1 MIIPLGKKP
10 FEMNM
15 SYFILFGWFYKSDFL
30 IHHISQKA
38 PVSQVKV
45 IRFFSKS
52 SCSCAQSKPMQSA
65 LYIIVVLLNHSPH
78 FSAN

>member
-15 SYFILFGWFYKSDFL
+15 NYFILFGWFYKSDFF

-38 PVSQVKV
+38 SVSQVKI
-45 IRFFSKS
+45 IRYFLKVVAVVHNLSP
-52 SCSCAQSKPMQSA
+52 CN
-65 LYIIVVLLNHSPH
+65 LHYI
-78 FSAN
+78 